1 MQCPQKVRHY
11 LGAFFMGRKVK
22 YPLEFKVGCVEEV
35 LKCHRTIGSVAATNG
50 CDESN
55 IRKWIGFYKKYGSNG
70 LLPRRNRIYDVDF
83 KLKFLGAIDKEFLS
97 SRQACVKFNIPS
109 ESAIIKW
116 QRAYATD
123 ACAGLAS
130 KPRGRP
136 AMNFKR
142 AKKKSDKPLTRE
154 EELLKEIESLNA
166 ENALL
171 KKFNALIQA
180 EELQQQK
187 KRKP

>member
-11 LGAFFMGRKVK
+11 LGAFFMGRKNK
-22 YPLEFKVGCVEEV
+22 YTLEFKLRCVEEV
-35 LKCHRTIGSVAATNG
+35 LKNHRTVGAVAAVNG

-55 IRKWIGFYKKYGSNG
+55 IRKWIGFYKKYGVDG
-70 LLPRRNRIYDVDF
+70 LLAAKNQNYTLDF
-83 KLKFLGAIDKEFLS
+83 KLKVLDAINKKFLS
-97 SRQACVKFNIPS
+97 LREACVKFNVPS
-109 ESAIIKW
+109 DSTIINW
-116 QRAYATD
+116 QRAYAKD
-123 ACAGLAS
+123 GPAGLN
-130 KPRGRP
+130 KPQGRP

-154 EELLKEIESLNA
+154 EELLKENEALRA

-180 EELQQQK
+180 EELQQKQ

>member
-11 LGAFFMGRKVK
+11 LGLFFMERKVK
-22 YPLEFKVGCVEEV
+22 YGYAFKLRCVLEV
-35 LKCHRTIGSVAATNG
+35 LKLHRTIGSVAVAHKF
-50 CDESN
+50 DESN
-55 IRKWIGFYKKYGSNG
+55 LRKWIGFYTKYGPNG
-70 LLPRRNRIYDVDF
+70 LLPRKNQSYTIDF
-83 KLKFLGAIDKEFLS
+83 KLKVLKDIKKKSLS
-97 SRQACVKFNIPS
+97 LRDACVKFNIRS
-109 ESAIIKW
+109 EASIIKW
-116 QRAYATD
+116 QKAYNHVGSP
-123 ACAGLAS
+123 GLVNKS
-130 KPRGRP
+130 RGRP

-154 EELLKEIESLNA
+154 EELLKENEALRA

-180 EELQQQK
+180 EELQQKQ

>member
-1 MQCPQKVRHY
+1 ME
-11 LGAFFMGRKVK
+11 RKVK
-22 YPLEFKVGCVEEV
+22 YDYEFKLRCVEEV
-35 LKCHRTIGSVAATNG
+35 LKLHRTIGSVAAING

-55 IRKWIGFYKKYGSNG
+55 IRKWIGFYKKYGPNG
-70 LLPRRNRIYDVDF
+70 LLPRKNRIYDVDF
-83 KLKFLGAIDKEFLS
+83 KLKVLGAIEKEFLS
-97 SRQACVKFNIPS
+97 LRQACVKFNIPS
-109 ESAIIKW
+109 DSLIINW
-116 QRAYATD
+116 QRAYARD
-123 ACAGLAS
+123 GAAGLTS

-142 AKKKSDKPLTRE
+142 AKRKSNKPLTRE
-154 EELLKEIESLNA
+154 EELLKENEALRA

-180 EELQQQK
+180 EELQQKQ

>member
-1 MQCPQKVRHY
+1 ME
-11 LGAFFMGRKVK
+11 RKVK
-22 YPLEFKVGCVEEV
+22 YNYAFKLRCVDEV
-35 LKCHRTIGSVAATNG
+35 LKQQRSLGSVATANG
-50 CDESN
+50 FNESN
-55 IRKWIGFYKKYGSNG
+55 LRKWIAFYQKYGTNG
-70 LLPRRNRIYDVDF
+70 LLPRQNQIYSSEF
-83 KLKFLGAIDKEFLS
+83 KLKVIQAIDKELLS
-97 SRQACVKFNIPS
+97 LSEACVKFDIPS
-109 ESAIIKW
+109 DSVIIQW
-116 QRAYATD
+116 QRAYAKDGTE
-123 ACAGLAS
+123 GLAS

-154 EELLKEIESLNA
+154 EELLKENEALRA

-180 EELQQQK
+180 EELQQKQ

>member
-1 MQCPQKVRHY
+1 MS
-11 LGAFFMGRKVK
+11 K
-22 YPLEFKVGCVEEV
+22 YNYEFKLRCVEEV
-35 LKCHRTIGSVAATNG
+35 LKKHRSACSVATANG
-50 CDESN
+50 FDESN
-55 IRKWIGFYKKYGSNG
+55 LRKWIGFYKRYGCEG
-70 LLPRRNRIYDVDF
+70 LLPRNKQNYSVDF
-83 KLKFLGAIDKEFLS
+83 KVKVLHAIDHEFLS
-97 SRQACVKFNIPS
+97 LKEACVKFNIPS
-109 ESAIIKW
+109 DSVLIQW
-116 QRAYATD
+116 QRAYARD
-123 ACAGLAS
+123 GSAGLVN

-154 EELLKEIESLNA
+154 EELLKEIESLQA

-180 EELQQQK
+180 KELQQQK

>member
-1 MQCPQKVRHY
+1 ME
-11 LGAFFMGRKVK
+11 RKIK
-22 YPLEFKVGCVEEV
+22 YTFEFKLRCVGEV
-35 LKCHRTIGSVAATNG
+35 LKHHRTIGSVAAANG
-50 CDESN
+50 FDESSL
-55 IRKWIGFYKKYGSNG
+55 RKWIGFYTKYGADG
-70 LLPRRNRIYDVDF
+70 LLSRKNQIYDIDF
-83 KLKFLGAIDKEFLS
+83 KLKVLGAIDKEFLS
-97 SRQACVKFNIPS
+97 LSETCIRFNIPS
-109 ESAIIKW
+109 GSVIIKW
-116 QRAYATD
+116 RRDYARD
-123 ACAGLAS
+123 GCLGLTN

-154 EELLKEIESLNA
+154 EELLKEIESLKA